1 MHGAMNAAGVRVI
14 RGALAATVAAM
25 MAAPAWGAASTPIK
39 ATGHVTGDVRQGTPL
54 VVTVTATH
62 TGGWQDIAEVRVELA
77 LRGRPLDSVSV
88 DPTNVSIAIPG
99 SAGPHLLG
107 EAHRMVGSFFVIE
120 GAGVTISARGDR
132 LTLRLPL
139 TLSAEP
145 PPGARLT
152 YRVDGS
158 DVTTTGDRFLTAP
171 VATDRGGFSWG
182 TLGAA
187 VAGALLAGAVLGNT
201 FASSRRKAVRPSVYA
216 AVQRRIEQERG
227 RS

>member
-1 MHGAMNAAGVRVI
+1 MHGAMNAATVRGI
-14 RGALAATVAAM
+14 TGALTVAAAAL
-25 MAAPAWGAASTPIK
+25 MAGTAWGATPSTIK
-39 ATGHVTGDVRQGTPL
+39 ATGNVTGDVKKGAPL
-54 VVTVTATH
+54 VVTIVATH
-62 TGGWQDIAEVRVELA
+62 AGGWQDIAEVKVELA

-88 DPTNVSIAIPG
+88 DPTNVSIVIPG
-99 SAGPHLLG
+99 SAGPYLLG
-107 EAHRMVGSFFVIE
+107 EAHRLEGSFFVIE
-120 GAGVTISARGDR
+120 GAGVAISARGER

-152 YRVDGS
+152 YRVDGV

-171 VATDRGGFSWG
+171 VAADRGGFSWG

-201 FASSRRKAVRPSVYA
+201 FASSRRKAVRPSVYT

-227 RS
+227 KP